1 MTTFGIGSDFDE
13 KIMKGIAE
21 CGHGDYFFIEDGPDI
36 VNKVGKGML
45 VLQELIGTNLN
56 LKVRGLNGG
65 VVKRML
71 SYDDLVGG
79 AQIGDICE
87 DDLRQILIEVEVTPK
102 DDKDNLLDVLS
113 YVLTYSPTTTTD
125 GSKEVVR
132 MEGTLQVHFTT
143 NETEVQQENSEV
155 FVALTLAKVG
165 EKNKTI
171 LNLIRSS
178 QFDEAINMKESIIQD
193 LKSVIDMDNTGVVSL
208 LIERA
213 ISTLKG
219 LKEQKDMAQVEKD
232 VDFEG
237 YQASIVHRKCF

>member
-1 MTTFGIGSDFDE
+1 MTTFGIGADFDE

-87 DDLRQILIEVEVTPK
+87 DDLRQVLIEVEVTPK

-132 MEGTLQVHFTT
+132 MEGTLKVHFTT
-143 NETEVQQENSEV
+143 NEAEVQQENLEV
-155 FVALTLAKVG
+155 FVALTLSKVG

-178 QFDEAINMKESIIQD
+178 KIDEAIKIKESIIQD

-208 LIERA
+208 LLERA

-219 LKEQKDMAQVEKD
+219 LKEQEDMAQVEKD